1 MAPTM
6 YRDKV
11 SDYRD
16 DIDEELYLEKRL
28 ENHDFRMKKI
38 YDKELG
44 WIKHNKNKNKGYH
57 RNIIIDWY
65 AVLQHGLFICTLL

>member
-11 SDYRD
+11 GDYRD

-44 WIKHNKNKNKGYH
+44 
-57 RNIIIDWY
+57 
-65 AVLQHGLFICTLL
+65 